1 MNDPKKTHLDAV
13 YGPPPRRMERA
24 SERTNLQYGASPI
37 PLHPGDGEQRR
48 EEGERQ
54 QQQKGERE
62 EPLPLPKWLLVL
74 YFAFPVILYVPDGLF
89 NYFVYSDGVSIP
101 QTDNLFLEIS
111 QIALWGF
118 LSIGIVGMAY
128 LLSMLAPWHWMHGHH
143 IQAFFCG
150 LGVVIATAVTIWNSL
165 AFRSQAFHP
174 FATDQWVYSM
184 WPQLQS
190 QHISLTMIFAAV
202 APPFWG
208 LFWAIV
214 QPTQTRRSLAHL
226 QESHAERVMR
236 LQQEG
241 EIKAL
246 RAETNAKIREAQ
258 LKGMAQTAAAA
269 REQAAAAFARKG
281 ADAKTSDKR
290 PAGTRPGGLTS
301 AGTPPR
307 LAGTAQRGGRVD
319 SIAKPVAT
327 PPPARASTLLGPD
340 GRGST
345 DYIEPPSSGLP
356 RSRVQRGS

>member
-1 MNDPKKTHLDAV
+1 MNDPRKTHLDDA
-13 YGPPPRRMERA
+13 YGPPRRRGEGPL
-24 SERTNLQYGASPI
+24 ERTRLPYKAAPI
-37 PLHPGDGEQRR
+37 PLHPEDGEQ
-48 EEGERQ
+48 GSDGSERQ
-54 QQQKGERE
+54 PQKGERE

-74 YFAFPVILYVPDGLF
+74 YFAFSVILYVPDGLF

-101 QTDNLFLEIS
+101 QTDNLFLQVS

-128 LLSMLAPWHWMHGHH
+128 LLSMLAPWHWMHGHYV
-143 IQAFFCG
+143 QAFFCG

-174 FATDQWVYSM
+174 FATDVWVYSM
-184 WPQLQS
+184 WPQLQA

-236 LQQEG
+236 LQQEA

-281 ADAKTSDKR
+281 ADAKTSDQR
-290 PAGTRPGGLTS
+290 PADTSRP
-301 AGTPPR
+301 AVTPPR
-307 LAGTAQRGGRVD
+307 LAGTLPRGGRAG
-319 SIAKPVAT
+319 STAKPVAT
-327 PPPARASTLLGPD
+327 PPTSRASTPLGPD

-345 DYIEPPSSGLP
+345 AYIEPPSSGLP